1 MPPRSG
7 AVIKQR
13 SNCVHL
19 CFLGLADCRVFAG
32 RRGERN
38 GEDDEGRSM
47 ALELE
52 CMVAS
57 RAIWDVQGNVEVVVD
72 DEEDLLLLLRGRTPM
87 WLSLVPALCPTD

>member
-1 MPPRSG
+1 
-7 AVIKQR
+7 
-13 SNCVHL
+13 
-19 CFLGLADCRVFAG
+19 
-32 RRGERN
+32 
-38 GEDDEGRSM
+38 M